1 MLKELLEEVMFC
13 QNTTRWYGELAQMVE
28 RALSMGEVEGSM
40 PSFSNR
46 KLIRVM
52 SCFGSWCRE
61 LLHTMASDKVLLWPA
76 LQDPILS

>member
-1 MLKELLEEVMFC
+1 
-13 QNTTRWYGELAQMVE
+13 MVE

-46 KLIRVM
+46 KLVRVIA
-52 SCFGSWCRE
+52 SFGSWCRE

-76 LQDPILS
+76 LRTLFFPENSLQYLLITPTMHGKHQQPG